1 MTNSLTHSEYR
12 KYNVGGEPVE
22 ILNKL
27 SEEQAF
33 LRTTMLFTGLEVSSF
48 NINRKQKD
56 LKLFEFGKI
65 YWKEAGK
72 YFEKE
77 RLALYMTGQYEADN
91 WQRAARPASY
101 HDLSRFVANVLAK
114 SAITNAKTESITDP
128 LFEYA
133 VKITSGKSE
142 IGKLGK
148 VKSAI
153 QKDFGIK
160 QEIFY
165 ADLDVSLLFNA
176 ANPKFDVQDVPKF
189 PEVRR
194 DLSLVL
200 DWHVAYKE
208 IEELVRTTERKLVK
222 DIIVFDVY
230 EGDKIPPG
238 KKAYALGF
246 TLQDETGT
254 LTDDVIDKTMS
265 KLIGAFETK
274 MQALIRK

>member
-1 MTNSLTHSEYR
+1 M
-12 KYNVGGEPVE
+12 
-22 ILNKL
+22 
-27 SEEQAF
+27 
-33 LRTTMLFTGLEVSSF
+33 
-48 NINRKQKD
+48 
-56 LKLFEFGKI
+56 
-65 YWKEAGK
+65 
-72 YFEKE
+72 
-77 RLALYMTGQYEADN
+77 
-91 WQRAARPASY
+91 
-101 HDLSRFVANVLAK
+101 
-114 SAITNAKTESITDP
+114 
-128 LFEYA
+128 
-133 VKITSGKSE
+133 
-142 IGKLGK
+142 GK
-148 VKSAI
+148 VKSQF

-165 ADLDVSLLFNA
+165 ADLDVALLFNS

-200 DWHVAYKE
+200 DRHVAYRE
-208 IEELVRTTERKLVK
+208 IEELVRSTERKLVK

-246 TLQDETGT
+246 TLQDEAKT
-254 LTDDVIDKTMS
+254 LTDEEIDKTMS